1 MIDAGQI
8 AALDKYLYHLNPS
21 KLSTPSMRH
30 VFAYKYE
37 ILGNLDSAEY
47 YYNLNIREGNND
59 TLADRLG
66 LGRVF
71 FLSGEY
77 ERAFEQFWLVETDDS
92 CYASVRYYL
101 GLSASQF
108 FKTDL
113 ALHLYRKQL
122 LCYPN
127 DHLTKRNMAAIYYE
141 LGDYYNTVEFLA
153 SVPDT
158 VLSIEDAMLL
168 ANSLL
173 QTDGA
178 EWAVNYLDLYMQHN
192 GGDERLLLL
201 KVELLNMLPEKN

>member
-1 MIDAGQI
+1 
-8 AALDKYLYHLNPS
+8 
-21 KLSTPSMRH
+21 
-30 VFAYKYE
+30 
-37 ILGNLDSAEY
+37 
-47 YYNLNIREGNND
+47 
-59 TLADRLG
+59 
-66 LGRVF
+66 
-71 FLSGEY
+71 
-77 ERAFEQFWLVETDDS
+77 
-92 CYASVRYYL
+92 
-101 GLSASQF
+101 
-108 FKTDL
+108 
-113 ALHLYRKQL
+113 
-122 LCYPN
+122 
-127 DHLTKRNMAAIYYE
+127 MAAIYYE